1 MKIYVNDKDEIKD
14 VGTTTDESLIE
25 YIINDEYNPFAEWS
39 VAKICCYK
47 VNVENGN
54 VTMFTPYVDSRII
67 EHIDQLGKGN
77 EANANNITDT
87 QIGLTETYQKAIDT
101 DATVTDVQ
109 LALVELYE
117 MILGGK

>member
-1 MKIYVNDKDEIKD
+1 MILYVNDKNEIKD
-14 VGTTTDESLIE
+14 VGVTTDENLIE
-25 YIINDEYNPFAEWS
+25 YVINDEYNPFAEWS
-39 VAKICCYK
+39 IAKICCYK
-47 VNVENGN
+47 VEVKDGY
-54 VTMFTPYVDSRII
+54 VTMYAPYVDSRII

-77 EANANNITDT
+77 ETNANNITDT
-87 QIGLTETYQKAIDT
+87 QIGLTETYQKALDT